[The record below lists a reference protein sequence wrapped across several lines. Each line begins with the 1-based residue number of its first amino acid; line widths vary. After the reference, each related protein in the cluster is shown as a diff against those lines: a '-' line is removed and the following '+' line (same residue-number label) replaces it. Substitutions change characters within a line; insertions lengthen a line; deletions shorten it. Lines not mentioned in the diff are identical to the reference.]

1 VNHGWR
7 SRGWLAVL
15 VLALACAGCTRPA
28 APAGSGAPR
37 SQPEASAPTA
47 PAAAGGSTA
56 AAPAASAADAQAV
69 ESFYRGKTVRILV
82 GYGAGGPYDTFSR
95 IVARYLPQY
104 IPGHPT
110 VVVENR
116 PGAASLLAANLV
128 YNSEPKDGT
137 AMVSASSGLP
147 MLQLLGKEG
156 VSFDSARFQWLGG
169 GNKTLSTCA
178 ARTDSGVNSIQDV
191 IGPNGKQLVVGAIG
205 PGTGTYDTPTTM
217 NAVLGTNFKIVSGYD
232 STAKVILAVEAQEA
246 TGMCANLDTMTS
258 TVRQLFEGDTPTL
271 KMIAMMGHEPSDHPW
286 LRGVP
291 PAETLAQTDEA
302 RLILSALHSA
312 ALANLPYAVAP
323 EVPRDRVAALR
334 QALAQ
339 TFADPQFRADAEK
352 AGFEVNP
359 STGEELAQI
368 YATLFTMPP
377 ATVAKLK
384 DVLK

>member
-1 VNHGWR
+1 VNHGLC
-7 SRGWLAVL
+7 SRRWLAVL
-15 VLALACAGCTRPA
+15 VLALACAGCTRSA
-28 APAGSGAPR
+28 APAGGGAAGARPAA
-37 SQPEASAPTA
+37 PAPTA
-47 PAAAGGSTA
+47 PAAAGSTA
-56 AAPAASAADAQAV
+56 AAADPAASAPDAQAV

-82 GYGAGGPYDTFSR
+82 GYGPGGPYDTFSR

-104 IPGHPT
+104 IPGRPT
-110 VVVENR
+110 VVVDNR

-137 AMVSASSGLP
+137 AMVNASSGLP

-178 ARTDSGVNSIQDV
+178 ARTDSGVNSIQD
-191 IGPNGKQLVVGAIG
+191 IMGPNGKQLVVAAIG

-232 STAKVILAVEAQEA
+232 SSAKVILAVEAQEA

-258 TVRQLFEGDTPTL
+258 TVRPLFESDTL

-291 PAETLAQTDEA
+291 PAETLAQTEEA
-302 RLILSALHSA
+302 RQILSALHSA

-323 EVPRDRVAALR
+323 EVPRERVAALR

-339 TFADPQFRADAEK
+339 TFADPQFRAEAEK

-359 STGEELAQI
+359 STGEELSQI

>member
-1 VNHGWR
+1 VNRRPLFTALVPVVVLGLMLAAC
-7 SRGWLAVL
+7 SRPTATSSGPTQPSS
-15 VLALACAGCTRPA
+15 AGAAPTA
-28 APAGSGAPR
+28 APAS
-37 SQPEASAPTA
+37 S
-47 PAAAGGSTA
+47 AAGS
-56 AAPAASAADAQAV
+56 AASASDAQGV
-69 ESFYRGKTVRILV
+69 EGFYRGKTVRILV
-82 GYGAGGPYDTFSR
+82 GYGPGGPYDTFSR
-95 IVARYLPQY
+95 IVARYMTQY
-104 IPGHPT
+104 IPGRPT
-110 VVVENR
+110 VVIENR

-137 AMVSASSGLP
+137 AIVNASSGLA

-156 VSFDSARFQWLGG
+156 VSFDAARFQWLGG
-169 GNKTLSTCA
+169 GNKTISTCA

-191 IGPNGKQLVVGAIG
+191 MGPNAKQLVVAAIG
-205 PGTGTYDTPTTM
+205 PGTGTYDTPVTL
-217 NAVLGTNFKIVSGYD
+217 NAVLGTNLKIVSGYD
-232 STAKVILAVEAQEA
+232 STAKVILAIEAQEA

-258 TVRQLFEGDTPTL
+258 TVRPLFEADTL
-271 KMIAMMGHEPSDHPW
+271 KMIVMMGHEPNDHPW

-291 PAETLAQTDEA
+291 PAETLAPTDEA
-302 RLILSALHSA
+302 RQILSALHSA

-323 EVPRDRVAALR
+323 EVPPERAAALR

-359 STGEELAQI
+359 STGEELTQV
-368 YATLFTMPP
+368 YVTLLATPP

>member
-1 VNHGWR
+1 VNHGRR

-15 VLALACAGCTRPA
+15 VLALACAACARSAAPAGGGAAGARPA
-28 APAGSGAPR
+28 AP
-37 SQPEASAPTA
+37 APTA
-47 PAAAGGSTA
+47 PAAAGSTA
-56 AAPAASAADAQAV
+56 AAADPAASAPDAQAV

-82 GYGAGGPYDTFSR
+82 GYGPGGPYDTFSR

-104 IPGHPT
+104 IPGRPT
-110 VVVENR
+110 VVVDNR

-137 AMVSASSGLP
+137 AMVNASSGLP

-178 ARTDSGVNSIQDV
+178 ARTDSGVNSIQD
-191 IGPNGKQLVVGAIG
+191 IMGPNGKQLVVAAIG

-232 STAKVILAVEAQEA
+232 SSAKVILAVEAQEA

-258 TVRQLFEGDTPTL
+258 TVRPLFESDTL

-291 PAETLAQTDEA
+291 PAETLAQTEEA
-302 RLILSALHSA
+302 RQILSALHSA

-323 EVPRDRVAALR
+323 EVPRERVAALR

-339 TFADPQFRADAEK
+339 TFADPQFRAEAEK

-359 STGEELAQI
+359 STGEELSQI